1 MCTLFL
7 HSLNMTKI
15 SKQRGST
22 LIELM
27 VAVAITMFLVA
38 AAGYVYLGTRE
49 TQRASEKSATSSET
63 GDYALQLVGR
73 DIMNA
78 GFYPAT
84 MPPIATYFPSQRRAD
99 SYPPAA
105 GNPVKLTDWAAPAV
119 VYLAPIFG
127 CEGAKFDHKTAT
139 CGATVAGAADSI
151 VLNYFTNESVA
162 FGNTT
167 GQRRDCTGA
176 DVGNDPSNATRKLNT
191 GVGVASSVNDNLAP
205 QAPLFASNFYG
216 LNATQLE
223 SDGQSVNTQS
233 LACGGNG
240 KSWFNK
246 NDTSAYMPLL
256 AGIDDLQFTYGVFN
270 TDATRAPEKF
280 YTATEVNALTSQTI
294 DGLAMSPWERVVA
307 VRVCAMTSTLSGN
320 SKIADKTGALRT
332 YTDCNDTVITQ
343 PAADTAIHQR
353 HIQIFALRN
362 RLNQSF

>member
-1 MCTLFL
+1 
-7 HSLNMTKI
+7 
-15 SKQRGST
+15 
-22 LIELM
+22 M

-49 TQRASEKSATSSET
+49 TQRASEKTATSSET
-63 GDYALQLVGR
+63 GDFALQLVGR

-84 MPPIATYFPSQRRAD
+84 MPPIATYFPTQRRAD

-105 GNPVKLTDWAAPAV
+105 STPAKATDWISPAAI
-119 VYLAPIFG
+119 YLAPIFG

-139 CGATVAGAADSI
+139 CGATISGAPDSI
-151 VLNYFTNESVA
+151 VLNYFTNESVN

-176 DVGNDPSNATRKLNT
+176 DAANDPSNATRKLNS
-191 GVGVASSVNDNLAP
+191 GVGVASSVNNDLAP
-205 QAPLFASNFYG
+205 QSPLFVSNFYG

-223 SDGQSVNTQS
+223 SDGQIVNTQS

-240 KSWFNK
+240 KSPFNT
-246 NDTSAYMPLL
+246 NDTSAYLPLL

-270 TDATRAPEKF
+270 SDATRAPEKF
-280 YTATEVNALTSQTI
+280 YTATQVNALTSQTI

-307 VRVCAMTSTLSGN
+307 VRVCVMTSTLSGN
-320 SKIADKTGALRT
+320 SKIADKAGALRT
-332 YTDCNDTVITQ
+332 YIDCGDTSVTQ
-343 PAADTAIHQR
+343 PANDTTIHQR